1 MKTLFAVLVVFLT
14 LSAFNPAVAQDAPT
28 LEAAASAV
36 ARDPVAVAQ
45 QAVASMGGASALVGL
60 QDSVGT
66 GTLTLAGPSPKA
78 MPIVLKT
85 QGTRKVRSELQTPEG
100 TRVRILNDGRAAA
113 LRPDGSVKWLSVEN
127 TLAER
132 VSHIPALSLLAEN
145 ADANVGVEYMGPGVV
160 NGQPAEVVGLSFTPS
175 SDVKQAAEFLE
186 LTRCL
191 FFVDPGSGTIAKIE
205 YTHYAEGH
213 RSTNWKEEVFL
224 SDYRSVEGVLVPFKQ
239 ITLRN
244 GELESALELS
254 SIQFNVGL
262 ADSEF
267 ALPVEVA
274 DAK

>member
-1 MKTLFAVLVVFLT
+1 MVTSKFVILPLMLLAVPIAVNAQIATDALE
-14 LSAFNPAVAQDAPT
+14 PAPKDPQGVAI
-28 LEAAASAV
+28 V
-36 ARDPVAVAQ
+36 Q
-45 QAVASMGGASALVGL
+45 QALAAMGGAAALTATSL
-60 QDSVGT
+60 HSVTT
-66 GTLTLAGPSPKA
+66 GTLTLAGPSPKD

-85 QGTRKVRSELQTPEG
+85 KGTRKVRSELQTPEG
-100 TRVRILNDGRAAA
+100 TRVRILNDGRAVAI
-113 LRPDGSVKWLSVEN
+113 RPDGSVKWLSVDN
-127 TLAER
+127 AMAER

-145 ADANVGVEYMGPGVV
+145 AEASVAVEYVGPATV
-160 NGQPAEVVGLSFTPS
+160 NGQPVVVVGLSFTPS
-175 SDVKQAAEFLE
+175 SDAKQAAEFLE

-213 RSTNWKEEVFL
+213 RSTKWKEEVFL

-254 SIQFNVGL
+254 SVQFNVGL
-262 ADSEF
+262 ADAEF
-267 ALPVEVA
+267 ALPAEVA